1 MIAAS
6 RPCPHAAFVVSSR
19 STLLATRSLSMNT
32 PQPSTS
38 PIPAAR
44 ALLKQLQEQFPV
56 LGEFKPLAIGI
67 DKQIH
72 AQVPGIDKKLL
83 RIALSIQT
91 STMRYLKAMEKADTR
106 FNLDGTA
113 AGTVDETHHK
123 HASETLRER
132 FKKMAEQKKALEAEK
147 KAKEDEAR
155 AERRRMEK
163 LQQLAEKFSSR
174 R

>member
-1 MIAAS
+1 
-6 RPCPHAAFVVSSR
+6 
-19 STLLATRSLSMNT
+19 MNT

-91 STMRYLKAMEKADTR
+91 NSLRYLKTMEKAEAR
-106 FNLDGTA
+106 FNLDGSA
-113 AGTVDETHHK
+113 AGAVDETHRK
-123 HASETLRER
+123 HASDTLRER
-132 FKKMAEQKKALEAEK
+132 FKKQMEQKKAQEAEK
-147 KAKEDEAR
+147 KAKEEEAR
-155 AERRRMEK
+155 AERRRVEK
-163 LQQLAEKFSSR
+163 LQQLAEKFSPR